1 MKIKCLQVGPIGTN
15 CYILEDD
22 QTNLAAVIDPGDE
35 PELIQEALE
44 KEGVTILEPEDPQAW
59 SQAMEPVYR
68 KYGGEYLD
76 LI

>member
-1 MKIKCLQVGPIGTN
+1 MR
-15 CYILEDD
+15 
-22 QTNLAAVIDPGDE
+22 
-35 PELIQEALE
+35 ALE

-76 LI
+76 LIEKNPADTIDTYTMTGGRPRWQQDL